1 MVWLTVQMEV
11 VWEMCYNIIYMESVI
26 FLVFILRWWG
36 YMAKIKFYAVRVGKT
51 PGIYQTWSQAEE
63 QVKGYSGAEYKS
75 FSTEEEAIK
84 YISGEEINE
93 TEQISEN
100 TSIIN
105 EKIKQ
110 EIRSLQDGEVIA
122 FVDGS
127 YFKDT
132 DDIEKYSFGVLLIT
146 NESEDS
152 LYKAFIDKDGMQSRN
167 IAGEIE
173 GVKQAILWAI
183 K

>member
-1 MVWLTVQMEV
+1 
-11 VWEMCYNIIYMESVI
+11 
-26 FLVFILRWWG
+26 
-36 YMAKIKFYAVRVGKT
+36 MAKIKFYAVRVGKT

-105 EKIKQ
+105 EKIK
-110 EIRSLQDGEVIA
+110 
-122 FVDGS
+122 
-127 YFKDT
+127 
-132 DDIEKYSFGVLLIT
+132 
-146 NESEDS
+146 
-152 LYKAFIDKDGMQSRN
+152 
-167 IAGEIE
+167 
-173 GVKQAILWAI
+173 
-183 K
+183 